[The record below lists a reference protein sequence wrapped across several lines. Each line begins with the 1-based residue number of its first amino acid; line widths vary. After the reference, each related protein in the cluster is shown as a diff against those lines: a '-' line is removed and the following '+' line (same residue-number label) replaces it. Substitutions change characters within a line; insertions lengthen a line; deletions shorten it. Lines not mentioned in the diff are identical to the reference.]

1 MCKTNY
7 QLKLSYNLY
16 NNANYY
22 YIMKTELFE
31 HESIIYTILV
41 GKNKED
47 NFKIIDDSLD
57 TYIWFHIKDE
67 PSCHVILKNTDN
79 LRSIPKQVIKHCAYL
94 CKINSKSKTQKIC
107 FVIYTPLYNVIKTEI
122 VGKVSVSTYKTIKI

>member
-1 MCKTNY
+1 MGFI
-7 QLKLSYNLY
+7 KLS
-16 NNANYY
+16 AHSQ
-22 YIMKTELFE
+22 LF
-31 HESIIYTILV
+31 
-41 GKNKED
+41 NKED

-107 FVIYTPLYNVIKTEI
+107 SVIYTPLYNVIKTEI

>member
-1 MCKTNY
+1 
-7 QLKLSYNLY
+7 
-16 NNANYY
+16 
-22 YIMKTELFE
+22 MKTELFE

-94 CKINSKSKTQKIC
+94 CKINSKSKTQKI
-107 FVIYTPLYNVIKTEI
+107 YA
-122 VGKVSVSTYKTIKI
+122 